1 MDGIWL
7 KYGGFMAGMLLEYGW
22 NIGDI

>member
-7 KYGGFMAGMLLEYGW
+7 KYGWFMAGMWLEYG
-22 NIGDI
+22 